1 MIINK
6 KTYRLPERNYHKE
19 EYTKKQIVV
28 GHTGRKDMYH
38 YSSWLNRHNGYYT
51 KTAAYTIDKEGNI
64 YEHYDPKYY
73 SDFITKHDMAPFT
86 IPITLVNVGWLN
98 KDTVNDRY
106 YDWLGHN
113 YIKEDDEVTF
123 SKWRNHNFWENYTG
137 EQLTSLRNLTDK
149 LCNDFNIKN
158 DCIGH
163 SVFNEDVDIYEGI
176 TFRSNYYQESTEISP
191 AFDMDIFKIK
201 V

>member
-51 KTAAYTIDKEGNI
+51 KTAAYTIDKECNI

-73 SDFITKHDMAPFT
+73 SDFITKLT
-86 IPITLVNVGWLN
+86 IG
-98 KDTVNDRY
+98 
-106 YDWLGHN
+106 
-113 YIKEDDEVTF
+113 
-123 SKWRNHNFWENYTG
+123 
-137 EQLTSLRNLTDK
+137 
-149 LCNDFNIKN
+149 
-158 DCIGH
+158 
-163 SVFNEDVDIYEGI
+163 
-176 TFRSNYYQESTEISP
+176 
-191 AFDMDIFKIK
+191 
-201 V
+201 